1 MINKKENLL
10 VEVFP
15 NFKGGYSREN
25 LENMK
30 YSFSVFFYYFK
41 KKKNLKN

>member
-1 MINKKENLL
+1 MIHKKENLL
-10 VEVFP
+10 MEVFP

-30 YSFSVFFYYFK
+30 YCFSVIFNIFIK
-41 KKKNLKN
+41 KHF